1 MRLYEFGVGKIVKGV
16 NTTVDV
22 GVDEISKQ
30 SKKFGN
36 RVDRNGNPP
45 VNPGGKIKLKE
56 AVDYR
61 WVYDTSATFK
71 VGNMS
76 YNADFI
82 PFNGGDG
89 DQYDLEFSAV
99 HGPRFSNSN
108 MMGQSSVQVFGTVI
122 QIAKDFIEKQH
133 PEMIRFTADKDENRI
148 DLYTKLLNKFK
159 SELNSLGYG
168 INISD
173 VGTIHGRKTGSTFTI
188 KKIAQEKTEQDP
200 TE

>member
-1 MRLYEFGVGKIVKGV
+1 MRLYEFGVGKVVKGV

-36 RVDRNGNPP
+36 QVDRDGNPP

-61 WVYDTSATFK
+61 WVYDTSAQFK
-71 VGNMS
+71 VGNMD

-82 PFNGGDG
+82 PINGSD
-89 DQYDLEFSAV
+89 DSKYDLEFSAV
-99 HGPRFSNSN
+99 HGPRFANSK
-108 MMGQSSVQVFGTVI
+108 MMGQSSIQVFGTII
-122 QIAKDFIEKQH
+122 QIAKDFIQREKPQ
-133 PEMIRFTADKDENRI
+133 MIRFTADKDENRI

-159 SELNSLGYG
+159 SELSSLGYSVD
-168 INISD
+168 ISD

-188 KKIAQEKTEQDP
+188 KKIDQEKTEQNP
-200 TE
+200 S